1 MCAPPSLSVP
11 DDSPCSGTTQ
21 VEASR
26 GNLDVSALVGRSPRL
41 VVVPFLLPN
50 HLIPIWHH
58 RMGTMV
64 QRLPPLTIVMDEGT
78 RLPRKQQQGA
88 VLIFH
93 EGQCG
98 YRVGIGHANTHF
110 SEGQRHL
117 IAHHTVRVAGGLS
130 PRESYLSPLL
140 QGFGLWRRA
149 FGGRHQVDIAL
160 SGGAGNGVRLHVRLR
175 VRWWSDALAWPR
187 PDGPAP
193 SWDTRGRCR
202 RD

>member
-64 QRLPPLTIVMDEGT
+64 QRLPPLAIVMDEGA
-78 RLPRKQQQGA
+78 RLPCEQQQGA

-93 EGQCG
+93 EGHG
-98 YRVGIGHANTHF
+98 GSRVCIGRAHTHF
-110 SEGQRHL
+110 PPG
-117 IAHHTVRVAGGLS
+117 
-130 PRESYLSPLL
+130 
-140 QGFGLWRRA
+140 
-149 FGGRHQVDIAL
+149 
-160 SGGAGNGVRLHVRLR
+160 
-175 VRWWSDALAWPR
+175 
-187 PDGPAP
+187 
-193 SWDTRGRCR
+193 
-202 RD
+202 